1 MRKRLFCGAAVVM
14 VMLSGCTIY
23 EKYTLEPLGAS
34 YDVNRSLPKM
44 PEADFQLMHSK
55 AKGECKV
62 EAYKLQIPS
71 PSCSTI
77 PAPSCDGLSGF
88 ALGFCR
94 GQQPY
99 QTCDYSSV
107 NAAKE
112 AQSEIFK
119 NCMVVKGWST
129 EWVKGEGAN
138 TSGGVFEKIA
148 STNDG
153 VSDFYLKPD
162 SIVTDGNYIKAIIR
176 SVNKSNPMKSYQG
189 YWVYSKKEN
198 WFRVDEGPKT
208 QVPPDSAAKL
218 ILNRINELD

>member
-1 MRKRLFCGAAVVM
+1 MRKRLLLGATIVM
-14 VMLSGCTIY
+14 VMLLGCTTY
-23 EKYTLEPLGAS
+23 EKHTLEPLGAN
-34 YDVNRSLPKM
+34 YYVNRSLQKM
-44 PEADFQLMHSK
+44 PEADFQLMLSK

-77 PAPSCDGLSGF
+77 PAPNCDGLSGF

-119 NCMVVKGWST
+119 NCMIAKEWST
-129 EWVKGEGAN
+129 E
-138 TSGGVFEKIA
+138 
-148 STNDG
+148 
-153 VSDFYLKPD
+153 
-162 SIVTDGNYIKAIIR
+162 
-176 SVNKSNPMKSYQG
+176 
-189 YWVYSKKEN
+189 
-198 WFRVDEGPKT
+198 
-208 QVPPDSAAKL
+208 
-218 ILNRINELD
+218 